1 MGCVFSVLLVAPDV
15 VTVTVRMYGK
25 RARPHCA
32 WGIDLFFGIP
42 AVGFRAITASKT
54 SPWPLYFG
62 IAANSTEH
70 TQQAPPGWIQA
81 CIREQTVRHAS

>member
-1 MGCVFSVLLVAPDV
+1 MWSRSLFGCTANVPAR
-15 VTVTVRMYGK
+15 TV
-25 RARPHCA
+25 A